1 MADSSRRNE
10 NWYIVLDL
18 EIDPPETNK
27 NVIEKSIE
35 EKKEFWSRQANI
47 EADAKK
53 AAQYKI
59 WLENI
64 SNIEKDMKSD
74 IKRKELAEEAY
85 NIEYKP
91 IDDKLD
97 KYLHKNG
104 KITKNEGEKIA
115 KSLNKSVD
123 LVKKRAEKF
132 GIKWVA
138 PTPKDM
144 ELHSEFYKDGPKN
157 VNVHAYDEIES
168 NLNLLGYDNLYD
180 FLYGDSEA
188 TGIKPNKI
196 RYEDLRQKASTKMEE
211 FRKND
216 TKSKI
221 GKTLCSQCK
230 SVAFKD
236 EESKG
241 NYDQYLAYKKC
252 RKILDG
258 AREKAEDKNE
268 LWAEQVKDYIDQLTQ
283 ILKNS
288 QLSREVFVAFC
299 KVENI
304 YYDEQEKPGEP
315 ESGKEPSE
323 EKKPNDSG
331 NFGNKEPY
339 DIDFSDF
346 GAMPQGPIIP
356 EESEEPGNSGNQA
369 PLYEG
374 YGKSSNTSGESTS
387 IGPSQKIL
395 FVAGCVCA
403 VLVGINILV
412 GLLSFIPELIM
423 DRMEKKSETV
433 LADYNDRFEE
443 FADGSAE
450 NLTDES
456 AAESPAEEATAA
468 DELAA
473 DSPAEEAAPAEE
485 APAVAEKAGEPIENR
500 DDFTDEE
507 WFLTTVRVDGG
518 YNLPHGFTREDIR
531 WDNAAYVA
539 AGGSYYS
546 DPLEGQLIKNLRLWA
561 RKKEEVEGD
570 GYWADEHLEGIH
582 DSFDV
587 ESALNH
593 NLLLLN
599 NKAIVR
605 YAREV
610 MESSIWEELRSY
622 VGDEEA
628 DRIDQDM
635 YERIQSEEDI
645 FARMP
650 QN

>member
-47 EADAKK
+47 EADEKK

-304 YYDEQEKPGEP
+304 YYDEQEKPREP

-331 NFGNKEPY
+331 NFGNKEPLY
-339 DIDFSDF
+339 GGDGKFPNTDGEGVPMEPSV
-346 GAMPQGPIIP
+346 PVPPVP
-356 EESEEPGNSGNQA
+356 EQPTG
-369 PLYEG
+369 EG
-374 YGKSSNTSGESTS
+374 EGEKTTF
-387 IGPSQKIL
+387 QKVLI
-395 FVAGCVCA
+395 VAGCVCA

-443 FADGSAE
+443 FADESAE
-450 NLTDES
+450 NLADES
-456 AAESPAEEATAA
+456 AAESPAEEAA

-485 APAVAEKAGEPIENR
+485 ASAVAEEAGKPTENR

-507 WFLTTVRVDGG
+507 WLLTTVRVDGG

-539 AGGSYYS
+539 ASGSYYS
-546 DPLEGQLIKNLRLWA
+546 DPLKGQLIKNLRLWA

-587 ESALNH
+587 ERALNQ

-605 YAREV
+605 YAREA

-645 FARMP
+645 FARMS